1 MSVVRVRGLT
11 KEFISHG
18 TTVRAVDEL
27 DLTLER
33 GEFVCLL
40 GPSGCGKTTTL
51 RAIAG
56 LETPTAGKIEIAG
69 QTVYSSAT
77 GTYVPPERRGLGMVF
92 QSYAVW
98 PHMTVADNVGF
109 PLRHGI
115 GKRDKARQLEI
126 DDRVTRILDLMDCAH
141 LARRYPSELSG
152 GQQQRVALARTLVYE
167 PDLLLFDE
175 PLSNLD
181 AKLRER
187 MRVELRDL
195 QQRLGFAALYVTHDR
210 EEALSLS
217 DRIMVMRDG
226 VVVQAGSPEE
236 IYERPADA
244 FVADF
249 IGPVNLLPAFAIRRT
264 SDGVIAATGLGDV
277 ACAGP
282 VPPGAESASGAAPG
296 AGPGA
301 GEMSVLVRP
310 GSLSVGMQPT
320 AADNCWEAEVEGS
333 TYLGD
338 QIIYSLRVGTERLT
352 ATVPARG
359 RPQGGRVFVSAPPAL
374 CRVVAGRL
382 YAASAAPSAEAT
394 SVAASA

>member
-1 MSVVRVRGLT
+1 MPVVRVENLRR
-11 KEFISHG
+11 EFRSHG
-18 TTVRAVDEL
+18 TTTVAVDNL

-33 GEFVCLL
+33 GEFICLL

-56 LETPTAGKIEIAG
+56 LETPTQGVIEISD
-69 QTVYSSAT
+69 QVVFSSES

-98 PHMTVADNVGF
+98 PHMTVAENVGF

-115 GKRDKARQLEI
+115 GKRDKARHGEV
-126 DDRVTRILDLMDCAH
+126 DDRVARMLELMDCAH

-187 MRVELRDL
+187 MRFELREL
-195 QQRLGFAALYVTHDR
+195 QQRIGFAALYVTHDR

-217 DRIMVMRDG
+217 DRILVMRDG
-226 VVVQAGSPEE
+226 SVAQAGTPEE
-236 IYERPADA
+236 IYERPIDD

-249 IGPVNLLPAFAIRRT
+249 VGPVNLLPI
-264 SDGVIAATGLGDV
+264 SDLRPTTGGVIAKTELGEVMCDTTSDQQ
-277 ACAGP
+277 A
-282 VPPGAESASGAAPG
+282 G
-296 AGPGA
+296 AGHRA
-301 GEMSVLVRP
+301 GEASVLVRP
-310 GSLSVGMQPT
+310 GSLKVDTHGESGP
-320 AADNCWEAEVEGS
+320 NCWQARVKDM
-333 TYLGD
+333 TYLGA
-338 QIIYSLRVGTERLT
+338 QVIYSLQVGEVHLIAADSAQSRTDHEWVQVTAPPEVCRIVANALPKRQA
-352 ATVPARG
+352 ATVRDMPI
-359 RPQGGRVFVSAPPAL
+359 SE
-374 CRVVAGRL
+374 VV
-382 YAASAAPSAEAT
+382 T
-394 SVAASA
+394 